1 MIDRFKKV
9 FVICSTE
16 QYSFLEEHKDEILEP
31 YKKQKIE
38 MPYLFGNV
46 DSRYEELLVEAKRAL
61 GDVDVQ
67 ELFDFAARKLQEE
80 KYTDAERRMK
90 KANNCIYISP
100 IIESEKDSK
109 ASNETILEL
118 LEARK
123 NKSHIVSIH
132 PTEFKKAK
140 QKSL

>member
-1 MIDRFKKV
+1 
-9 FVICSTE
+9 
-16 QYSFLEEHKDEILEP
+16 
-31 YKKQKIE
+31 
-38 MPYLFGNV
+38 
-46 DSRYEELLVEAKRAL
+46 
-61 GDVDVQ
+61 
-67 ELFDFAARKLQEE
+67 
-80 KYTDAERRMK
+80 MK
-90 KANNCIYISP
+90 KANTCIYISP

>member
-46 DSRYEELLVEAKRAL
+46 DSRYEELLVEAKRTL

-80 KYTDAERRMK
+80 KYTDA
-90 KANNCIYISP
+90 
-100 IIESEKDSK
+100 
-109 ASNETILEL
+109 
-118 LEARK
+118 
-123 NKSHIVSIH
+123 
-132 PTEFKKAK
+132 
-140 QKSL
+140 